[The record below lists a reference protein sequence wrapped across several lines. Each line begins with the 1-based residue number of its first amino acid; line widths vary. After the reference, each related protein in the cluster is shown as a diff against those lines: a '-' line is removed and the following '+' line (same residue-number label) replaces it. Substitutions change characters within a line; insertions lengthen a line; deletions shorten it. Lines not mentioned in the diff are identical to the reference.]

1 MDSTR
6 AEEGSTGPVAGEP
19 SRSPE
24 PRLDGS
30 VAVVTGATR
39 GIGRAV
45 ASALGQ
51 AGADVVVVG
60 RSGQAS
66 PDPRL
71 PGTVGEVVAQLAG
84 KGVEALAVQADLSD
98 PDQTERIV
106 EQSLAWRGRCDLVVN
121 NAAFT
126 SNGPIMTVPWRRWQ
140 KAFRLQVVAPLQLCQ
155 GFIPGMVE
163 RGMGRVVNVSS
174 GAATSLTP
182 GLALYSTSKLAME
195 RWSEYMSLEL
205 AGTGVAINTL
215 RVDRIVATEGFQYV
229 RETQG
234 EDVAT
239 GGQGMSGVMT
249 PAEAAAHLLWVVSQ
263 PTTWSG
269 HSVGFADIAGAGGP
283 SVPPA

>member
-1 MDSTR
+1 MSSGHED
-6 AEEGSTGPVAGEP
+6 G
-19 SRSPE
+19 
-24 PRLDGS
+24 LDGA

-51 AGADVVVVG
+51 AGAEVVVVG

-71 PGTVGEVVAQLAG
+71 PGTVDEMVAVLAAA
-84 KGVEALAVQADLSD
+84 GVEALAVQADISD
-98 PDQTERIV
+98 PEQTERII
-106 EQSLAWRGRCDLVVN
+106 EQCLAWRGRCDLLVN

-140 KAFRLQVVAPLQLCQ
+140 KAFRVQVVAPLQLCQ
-155 GFIPGMVE
+155 GFIPGMIE
-163 RGMGRVVNVSS
+163 RGAGRVINVSS
-174 GAATSLTP
+174 GAARSLTP

-195 RWSEYMSLEL
+195 RWSDYMNLEL
-205 AGTGVAINTL
+205 QGTGVTINTL

-229 RETQG
+229 LETQG

-239 GGQGMSGVMT
+239 GGQGMSGVMSSGQ
-249 PAEAAAHLLWVVSQ
+249 AADHVLWMASQ
-263 PTTWSG
+263 PLTWTG
-269 HSVGFADIAGAGGP
+269 HTVGFEDIARAGGP
-283 SVPPA
+283 PLQAP

>member
-1 MDSTR
+1 MSS
-6 AEEGSTGPVAGEP
+6 EHEPGLAGA
-19 SRSPE
+19 
-24 PRLDGS
+24 

-45 ASALGQ
+45 ASALGR
-51 AGADVVVVG
+51 AGAEVVVVG

-71 PGTVGEVVAQLAG
+71 PGTVDEMVAVLAAA
-84 KGVEALAVQADLSD
+84 GVEALAVQADISD

-106 EQSLAWRGRCDLVVN
+106 ERCLAWRGRCDILVN

-140 KAFRLQVVAPLQLCQ
+140 KAFRVQVVAPLQLCQ
-155 GFIPGMVE
+155 GFIPGMIE
-163 RGMGRVVNVSS
+163 RGAGRVINVSS
-174 GAATSLTP
+174 GAARSLTP

-195 RWSEYMSLEL
+195 RWSDYMNLEL
-205 AGTGVAINTL
+205 PGKGVAINTL

-229 RETQG
+229 LETQG

-239 GGQGMSGVMT
+239 GGQGMSGVMSSE
-249 PAEAAAHLLWVVSQ
+249 EAAAHVLWMVAQ
-263 PTTWSG
+263 PLSWTG
-269 HSVGFADIAGAGGP
+269 HTMGFEHIARAGGP
-283 SVPPA
+283 PVQAP

>member
-1 MDSTR
+1 MTSDHAASL
-6 AEEGSTGPVAGEP
+6 EGA
-19 SRSPE
+19 
-24 PRLDGS
+24 

-45 ASALGQ
+45 ASVLGQ
-51 AGADVVVVG
+51 AGAEIVVVG

-71 PGTVGEVVAQLAG
+71 PGTVDEVVAALAG
-84 KGVEALAVQADLSD
+84 EGVEALAVQADLSD

-106 EQSLAWRGRCDLVVN
+106 ERSLAWRGRCDILVN

-140 KAFRLQVVAPLQLCQ
+140 KAFRVQVVAPLQLCQ
-155 GFIPGMVE
+155 GFVPGMVE
-163 RGMGRVVNVSS
+163 RGTGRVINVSS
-174 GAATSLTP
+174 GAAQSLTP

-205 AGTGVAINTL
+205 PGTGVAFNTL

-234 EDVAT
+234 EEVAT
-239 GGQGMSGVMT
+239 GGQGMSRVMSS
-249 PAEAAAHLLWVVSQ
+249 AEAAAHVLWMVSQ
-263 PTTWSG
+263 PLNWTG
-269 HSVGFADIAGAGGP
+269 HTVGFEDIARAGGP
-283 SVPPA
+283 PVQAP